1 MLLSSFMTSLVSK
14 GMTASSQ
21 PGESFFVKCD
31 AETNSTASIE
41 TGQVLAEIGVALTA
55 PAEFVLITAR
65 RTPESLNI
73 IEEET

>member
-1 MLLSSFMTSLVSK
+1 MTSLVSR
-14 GMTASSQ
+14 GMTASSR
-21 PGESFFVKCD
+21 PGEAFFVKCN
-31 AETNSTASIE
+31 AENNSAESIE
-41 TGQVLAEIGVALTA
+41 AGQVLAEIGVALTA